1 MSVQVEPHSLPNGPR
16 YRARWQIPR
25 SDSRASLALP
35 HSSLRAL
42 IRRVTGI
49 FLPRQPEYLLVLLVA
64 ALLRL
69 ILLDQTSFL
78 GDQAELLFLA
88 RSALAHH
95 ALPVTGIRSSIGT
108 LNPPASIF
116 LLLPFALLGDPM
128 GATAATAA
136 ANIVA
141 VLLLYRL
148 TNRYVG
154 RRAAFAVGLL
164 YATAPWPIYF
174 SRFIWQ
180 QNLLAPIVILFIWT
194 LCRGL
199 IDQKRGWLGWN
210 VLLWGIA
217 VQLHPSAAPLLALTA
232 LGVVWAWRTVRLRD
246 VAGAVIGL
254 FILFLPT
261 LIWEIVSK
269 GSDLPYFGALGQ
281 APAIFN
287 GDVFDQLLTVL
298 TPPGPSFFGSGTLYS
313 HMYQRIVWLT
323 PLLVVVN
330 VAALIWLLVIVTYGL
345 VHGLMYVRQNKSAQ
359 NKSGDREQRVASSFV
374 RGWTKE
380 RVSPNVISRLNWRF
394 MLVLL
399 LWLAVP
405 VLAMWRHS
413 APIHEHYLL
422 APLPAAFVVT
432 GIFFVWL
439 MERLAHI
446 GEMRIH
452 DTHVYPVRTVRPVT
466 VRGVSGPRTARL
478 NLLRSAITYGLFQ
491 VALVAI
497 VVVVASAQ
505 AFSAAG
511 QIATVWQG
519 DFDGTQ
525 KHEYT
530 HYGLPLA
537 VQQEALDAATAA
549 ATQMHAVI
557 YIATTNLQQESF
569 GYLATESG
577 VHAQIY
583 DAERCLIVP
592 AAKTSPAIM
601 LVTEPFDG
609 STTAGSLLADMP
621 GVKLLRTL
629 HGQSNTSVRLYYVP
643 AGARLVGET
652 PRASDRRASLLHL
665 AGYRVLKNGNTP
677 SALVLRWD
685 GTPTLPV
692 IRDGTE
698 YWYGWQGSAA
708 GTPVSR
714 YWFKAQATDHA
725 GHLYGDQ
732 QATPCS
738 YLAWG
743 HAETVYALLD
753 VPQPLNDQVGG
764 WHVWVERQT
773 LQVRRP
779 RLGPL
784 RLQSGDVQF
793 GDGIYVPGAAT
804 IQR

>member
-1 MSVQVEPHSLPNGPR
+1 MT
-16 YRARWQIPR
+16 
-25 SDSRASLALP
+25 
-35 HSSLRAL
+35 
-42 IRRVTGI
+42 RRVTDI
-49 FLPRQPEYLLVLLVA
+49 LLPRRPEYLLVLLVA

-128 GATAATAA
+128 GATVATAV

-148 TNRYVG
+148 VDLYVG

-164 YATAPWPIYF
+164 YAAAPWPIYF

-199 IDQKRGWLGWN
+199 IDRKPGWLGWN

-217 VQLHPSAAPLLALTA
+217 FQLHPSAAPLLALTA
-232 LGVVWAWRTVRLRD
+232 LGIVWAWRTVRPRD
-246 VAGAVIGL
+246 VAAAVASLI
-254 FILFLPT
+254 ILFLPT

-269 GSDLPYFGALGQ
+269 GSDLPLYGALGQ

-287 GDVFDQLLTVL
+287 GDVFNELLTVL
-298 TPPGPSFFGSGTLYS
+298 TPPGPSFFGGGTLYS
-313 HMYQRIVWLT
+313 HMYARIAWLA
-323 PLLVVVN
+323 PLLVVLD
-330 VAALIWLLVIVTYGL
+330 VAALIWLLVIVVSGL
-345 VHGLMYVRQNKSAQ
+345 LHSRVETRQIQRQGMEQGATSPSA
-359 NKSGDREQRVASSFV
+359 
-374 RGWTKE
+374 RGWSKE
-380 RVSPNVISRLNWRF
+380 PLSPTSTTHLNPRF

-413 APIHEHYLL
+413 TPIHEHYLL
-422 APLPAAFVVT
+422 APLPAAFAVL
-432 GIFFVWL
+432 GIFLVWL
-439 MERLAHI
+439 MERFARMGKKRGHY
-446 GEMRIH
+446 IH
-452 DTHVYPVRTVRPVT
+452 TYPVRIVRPVPA
-466 VRGVSGPRTARL
+466 RSVSRPRAEHL
-478 NLLRSAITYGLFQ
+478 NRLRSAMRGGFIQ

-497 VVVVASAQ
+497 VLVVASAQ

-525 KHEYT
+525 QHAYT

-537 VQQEALDAATAA
+537 VQQEALEAATAA
-549 ATQMHAVI
+549 AKQMQAVI
-557 YIATTNLQQESF
+557 YIATSNLQQESF
-569 GYLATESG
+569 GYLATASG

-583 DAERCLIVP
+583 DSARCLIVP
-592 AAKTSPAIM
+592 AAKTSPAIV

-629 HGQSNTSVRLYYVP
+629 RGQTNTSVRLYYVP
-643 AGARLVGET
+643 AGARLVGEVQ
-652 PRASDRRASLLHL
+652 RASDRRASLLHL
-665 AGYRVLKNGNTP
+665 AGYRVLKQGNTP

-685 GTPTLPV
+685 GTPTLPT
-692 IRDGTE
+692 IRNGTE

-714 YWFKAQATDHA
+714 YWFKAQATDRG

-743 HAETVYALLD
+743 HAETVYALID
-753 VPQPLNDQVGG
+753 VPQPLTDQVGG

-779 RLGPL
+779 RLGAL
-784 RLQSGDVQF
+784 QLQSGDVQLI
-793 GDGIYVPGAAT
+793 DGIYVPGAAT

>member
-1 MSVQVEPHSLPNGPR
+1 MSVQVEPHSIPSGPR

-25 SDSRASLALP
+25 TDSRESLALP
-35 HSSLRAL
+35 RISLRAF
-42 IRRVTGI
+42 IRRLTDVL
-49 FLPRQPEYLLVLLVA
+49 LPRRPEYLFVLLVA

-69 ILLDQTSFL
+69 VLLDQTSFL

-116 LLLPFALLGDPM
+116 LLLPFALLGDPL
-128 GATAATAA
+128 GATVATAV

-148 TNRYVG
+148 TDRYIG

-199 IDQKRGWLGWN
+199 IDRKRGWLGWN
-210 VLLWGIA
+210 VVLWGIA

-246 VAGAVIGL
+246 VLGAVIGL
-254 FILFLPT
+254 VILFLPT
-261 LIWEIVSK
+261 LIWEVVSK
-269 GSDLPYFGALGQ
+269 GSDLPYYGALGQ
-281 APAIFN
+281 TPAIFN
-287 GDVFDQLLTVL
+287 GDVFNQLLTVL
-298 TPPGPSFFGSGTLYS
+298 TPPGPSFFGTGTLYW
-313 HMYQRIVWLT
+313 HVYQRIAWLT
-323 PLLVVVN
+323 PLLAVVN
-330 VAALIWLLVIVTYGL
+330 VAALIWLLAVVIAGL
-345 VHGLMYVRQNKSAQ
+345 VRAPIKARQIKS
-359 NKSGDREQRVASSFV
+359 QRKERDVASPPAQAWS
-374 RGWTKE
+374 KHNI
-380 RVSPNVISRLNWRF
+380 SPLATSRLNWRF

-422 APLPAAFVVT
+422 APLPAAFAVL
-432 GIFFVWL
+432 GIFLVWL
-439 MERLAHI
+439 MERLAHV
-446 GEMRIH
+446 GERRGH
-452 DTHVYPVRTVRPVT
+452 YTDDAYPVRVVRPVPPP
-466 VRGVSGPRTARL
+466 GPSRPRAVHV
-478 NLLRSAITYGLFQ
+478 NHLRRAITYALVQ
-491 VALVAI
+491 MALVAI
-497 VVVVASAQ
+497 VVVVASGQ

-519 DFDGTQ
+519 NFDGTQ

-537 VQQEALDAATAA
+537 VQQEALEAATAA
-549 ATQMHAVI
+549 AKQMHAVI
-557 YIATTNLQQESF
+557 YVATTNLQQESF
-569 GYLATESG
+569 GYHATESG

-592 AAKTSPAIM
+592 AAKTSPAIV

-609 STTAGSLLADMP
+609 STSAGSLLADMP

-629 HGQSNTSVRLYYVP
+629 QGQTNTSVRLYYVP
-643 AGARLVGET
+643 AGARLVGEIQ
-652 PRASDRRASLLHL
+652 RASDRRASLLHL
-665 AGYRVLKNGNTP
+665 AGYRVLKQGNTP

-685 GTPTLPV
+685 GTPTLPA
-692 IRDGTE
+692 IRNGTE

-714 YWFKAQATDHA
+714 YWFKAQATDRS
-725 GHLYGDQ
+725 GQLYGDQ
-732 QATPCS
+732 RATPCS

-743 HAETVYALLD
+743 SAETVYALID
-753 VPQPLNDQVGG
+753 VPQPLTDQVGG

-773 LQVRRP
+773 LQVTRP
-779 RLGPL
+779 QIGPL
-784 RLQSGDVQF
+784 HLQSGDVQL

>member
-1 MSVQVEPHSLPNGPR
+1 MSVQVEPHSIPSGPR
-16 YRARWQIPR
+16 VRTRWHTPRIGTRAP
-25 SDSRASLALP
+25 LALP
-35 HSSLRAL
+35 HTSPRAL
-42 IRRVTGI
+42 IRRVTSI
-49 FLPRQPEYLLVLLVA
+49 MSLRRPDYLLVLVVA

-116 LLLPFALLGDPM
+116 LLLPFALFGDPL
-128 GATAATAA
+128 GATVATAL

-141 VLLLYRL
+141 VLLLYWL
-148 TNRYVG
+148 TDHYVG
-154 RRAAFAVGLL
+154 RRAAFAAGLL

-180 QNLLAPIVILFIWT
+180 QNLLAPVVILFIWT

-199 IDQKRGWLGWN
+199 IDRKPGWFGWN
-210 VLLWGIA
+210 ALLWGIA
-217 VQLHPSAAPLLALTA
+217 FQLHPSAAPLLALTA
-232 LGVVWAWRTVRLRD
+232 LGIALAWRTVRLRD
-246 VAGAVIGL
+246 VVGAAVGLVVI
-254 FILFLPT
+254 FLPT
-261 LIWEIVSK
+261 LIWEYVSK
-269 GSDLPYFGALGQ
+269 GSDLTLYGALGQ
-281 APAIFN
+281 APAVLN
-287 GDVFDQLLTVL
+287 GDVFNELLTVL
-298 TPPGPSFFGSGTLYS
+298 TPPGPTFFGSGTLYS
-313 HMYQRIVWLT
+313 QIYSHIAWLA
-323 PLLVVVN
+323 PLLAVLN
-330 VAALIWLLVIVTYGL
+330 VAAFIWLLVTVVNGL
-345 VHGLMYVRQNKSAQ
+345 LHFRRLPRQSEAC
-359 NKSGDREQRVASSFV
+359 EQDTPSSPD
-374 RGWTKE
+374 RGWSKTP
-380 RVSPNVISRLNWRF
+380 VSNGFTTQFNTLF

-405 VLAMWRHS
+405 VLTMWRHS
-413 APIHEHYLL
+413 TRLHEHYLL
-422 APLPAAFVVT
+422 ALLPAAFVVL
-432 GIFFVWL
+432 GIFLVWL
-439 MERLAHI
+439 LERIAGM
-446 GEMRIH
+446 GER
-452 DTHVYPVRTVRPVT
+452 R
-466 VRGVSGPRTARL
+466 
-478 NLLRSAITYGLFQ
+478 NRSAHSNSYPIRVVRSVTPRISARARSMLLDRLRRATLYGLVQ
-491 VALVAI
+491 MMLVAI

-505 AFSAAG
+505 TISAAG
-511 QIATVWQG
+511 QIATVWRG

-525 KHEYT
+525 KHGYT

-537 VQQEALDAATAA
+537 VQQEALEAAVVAA
-549 ATQMHAVI
+549 KQVHAVI

-569 GYLATESG
+569 GYLATARG

-583 DAERCLIVP
+583 DAAQCLIVP
-592 AAKTSPAIM
+592 AAKTPPAIV

-609 STTAGSLLADMP
+609 VVTAGSLLADMP

-629 HGQSNTSVRLYYVP
+629 PGQTNTSVRLYYVP
-643 AGARLVGET
+643 AGAHIVGEIQ
-652 PRASDRRASLLHL
+652 RASDRRASLLHL
-665 AGYRVLKNGNTP
+665 AGYRVRWQDKSP

-685 GTPTLPV
+685 GTPILPA
-692 IRDGTE
+692 IRNGTE

-714 YWFKAQATDHA
+714 YWFKVQATDSA
-725 GHLYGDQ
+725 GHALGQQ
-732 QATPCS
+732 QATACS

-743 HAETVYALLD
+743 RGETVYALIN
-753 VPQPLNDQVGG
+753 VPQPVTDQVGG

-784 RLQSGDVQF
+784 QLQSGDVQI

>member
-25 SDSRASLALP
+25 SDSRAPLALP
-35 HSSLRAL
+35 HVSLRAL
-42 IRRVTGI
+42 VHRVTDI
-49 FLPRQPEYLLVLLVA
+49 FLPRRPEYLLVLLVA
-64 ALLRL
+64 AILRL
-69 ILLDQTSFL
+69 VLLDQTSFL

-148 TNRYVG
+148 TDRYVG

-199 IDQKRGWLGWN
+199 IDRKRGWLGWN

-217 VQLHPSAAPLLALTA
+217 IQLHPSAAPLLALTA

-246 VAGAVIGL
+246 VAGAIAGL
-254 FILFLPT
+254 VILFLPT

-269 GSDLPYFGALGQ
+269 GSDLPYYSALGQ
-281 APAIFN
+281 APAVFN

-298 TPPGPSFFGSGTLYS
+298 TPPGPSFFGGGTLYS
-313 HMYQRIVWLT
+313 HVYQRIAWLT
-323 PLLVVVN
+323 PLLVVMN
-330 VAALIWLLVIVTYGL
+330 VAALIWLLATVVYGL
-345 VHGLMYVRQNKSAQ
+345 IHAPAEMRRIKSQ
-359 NKSGDREQRVASSFV
+359 SREERAAAPPGRAWAKARVAPV
-374 RGWTKE
+374 T
-380 RVSPNVISRLNWRF
+380 ISRPNWRF

-422 APLPAAFVVT
+422 APLPAAFAVL

-439 MERLAHI
+439 IERLARI
-446 GEMRIH
+446 GEVRSH
-452 DTHVYPVRTVRPVT
+452 GTHVYPVRIVRPVAACP
-466 VRGVSGPRTARL
+466 VSRPRTLRL
-478 NLLRSAITYGLFQ
+478 NRIRVAIAYGLIQ

-497 VVVVASAQ
+497 VVAVASAQ

-525 KHEYT
+525 KHDYT

-549 ATQMHAVI
+549 AAQMHAVI

-609 STTAGSLLADMP
+609 TTTAGSLLADMP

-629 HGQSNTSVRLYYVP
+629 RGQTNTSVRLYYVP
-643 AGARLVGET
+643 AGARLVGEI

-665 AGYRVLKNGNTP
+665 AGYRVLKHGTTP

-685 GTPTLPV
+685 GTPTLPA

>member
-1 MSVQVEPHSLPNGPR
+1 MSVQVEPHSIPSGPR
-16 YRARWQIPR
+16 ARARWQIPR
-25 SDSRASLALP
+25 TNVRAPLALSP
-35 HSSLRAL
+35 ASPRAL
-42 IRRVTGI
+42 ARRVTDI
-49 FLPRQPEYLLVLLVA
+49 LLPRRPEYALVLLVA

-116 LLLPFALLGDPM
+116 LLLPFALLGDPL
-128 GATAATAA
+128 GATVATAL

-141 VLLLYRL
+141 VLLLYWL
-148 TNRYVG
+148 TDRYVG

-180 QNLLAPIVILFIWT
+180 QNLLAPVVLLFIWT

-199 IDQKRGWLGWN
+199 IDRKPGWFGWN
-210 VLLWGIA
+210 VILWGIA
-217 VQLHPSAAPLLALTA
+217 IQLHPSAAPLLALTA
-232 LGVVWAWRTVRLRD
+232 VGVAGASRTVRLRD
-246 VAGAVIGL
+246 VVGAVAGL
-254 FILFLPT
+254 VILFLPT
-261 LIWEIVSK
+261 LIWEFVSK
-269 GSDLPYFGALGQ
+269 GSDVTLFGALGQ

-287 GDVFDQLLTVL
+287 GDVFNELLTVL
-298 TPPGPSFFGSGTLYS
+298 TPPGPSFFGNGTLYS
-313 HMYQRIVWLT
+313 QIYQRIAWLA
-323 PLLVVVN
+323 PLLVVFN
-330 VAALIWLLVIVTYGL
+330 VAAFIWLLATVVSSAL
-345 VHGLMYVRQNKSAQ
+345 HVR
-359 NKSGDREQRVASSFV
+359 REARWMRSQRSNRDTAPSPERESP
-374 RGWTKE
+374 KE
-380 RVSPNVISRLNWRF
+380 PILGVSTSRLNARF

-399 LWLAVP
+399 LWLVVP

-413 APIHEHYLL
+413 TRIHEHYLL
-422 APLPAAFVVT
+422 APLPAAFIVL
-432 GIFFVWL
+432 GIFLVWL
-439 MERLAHI
+439 MERMARI
-446 GEMRIH
+446 GEKPDQQAH
-452 DTHVYPVRTVRPVT
+452 TYPVRVVRPVAARTNSRPRSMPLVRIREAVAHGAVQMVLVT
-466 VRGVSGPRTARL
+466 V
-478 NLLRSAITYGLFQ
+478 
-491 VALVAI
+491 

-511 QIATVWQG
+511 QIATVWRG

-525 KHEYT
+525 KHGYT

-537 VQQEALDAATAA
+537 VQREALDAATAA
-549 ATQMHAVI
+549 AKQMHAVI
-557 YIATTNLQQESF
+557 YVATTNLQQESF
-569 GYLATESG
+569 GYLATERG

-592 AAKTSPAIM
+592 AAKTPPAIV

-609 STTAGSLLADMP
+609 STAAGSLLADMP

-629 HGQSNTSVRLYYVP
+629 PGQTNTAVRLYYVP
-643 AGARLVGET
+643 AGAHLTGEIQ
-652 PRASDRRASLLHL
+652 RASDRRASLLHL
-665 AGYRVLKNGNTP
+665 AGYRVLSQDNAP
-677 SALVLRWD
+677 STLVLRWD
-685 GTPTLPV
+685 GTPILPS
-692 IRDGTE
+692 IRNGTE

-714 YWFKAQATDHA
+714 YWFHVQATDHA
-725 GHLYGDQ
+725 GHVQGEQ
-732 QATPCS
+732 QATSCS

-743 HAETVYALLD
+743 RAETVYVLID
-753 VPQPLNDQVGG
+753 VPQPVTYQVGG

-779 RLGPL
+779 RIGPL
-784 RLQSGDVQF
+784 QLQSGDVQL